1 MPGKRK
7 LAKIQL
13 GDETTQGEP
22 NTAGAGVAVAASA
35 IWRGP
40 AGFFDDEEVPVFVE
54 EDTGRFSGSDRTY
67 TPKCGAVLD
76 VPETEA
82 TFEQLPY
89 ILMAGVEAT
98 GPSEATNSTGSAYTW
113 TFEFATGTGKETMT
127 YTFEVGDNHEQEEAA
142 YMFVEDFH
150 IRGSVDD
157 AVKMIAKWRGRQV
170 SVTDWTTG
178 IALASVEE
186 IIFNKG
192 ILSIDASGGTIGAT
206 VKSGTLIDMDFHA
219 VTGLIAYQ
227 TSSGQLY
234 FYATKQIGPEITLAI
249 TFEHDGT
256 AVAEKAA
263 CKAKTGR
270 LIRIYWEGSVVDDG
284 VTERKLQID
293 MAGKWAKFDVIGEKD
308 GNNIVAGTFN
318 VREITA
324 DALYCNLV
332 IVNALSALP

>member
-13 GDETTQGEP
+13 GDECTQGEP
-22 NTAGAGVAVAASA
+22 NTAGAGVATAATA

-40 AGFFDDEEVPVFVE
+40 AGFFDDEEIPVFVE

-67 TPKCGAVLD
+67 IPKCGAVLD

-98 GPSEATNSTGSAYTW
+98 GPSEATNSTGTAYTW
-113 TFEFATGTGKETMT
+113 TFEFATGTSKETMT
-127 YTFEVGDNHEQEEAA
+127 YTFEVGDNQEQEEAA

-150 IRGSVDD
+150 ITGAVDD
-157 AVKMIAKWRGRQV
+157 AVKMSAKWRGRQV
-170 SVTDWTTG
+170 SVTNWTTG
-178 IALASVEE
+178 ISLAVVEE

-192 ILSIDASGGTIGAT
+192 ILSIDASGLSIGDT

-219 VTGLIAYQ
+219 VTGVVAYQ

-234 FYATKQIGPEITLAI
+234 FYATKQIGPEITLDV

-270 LIRIYWEGSVVDDG
+270 LIRIYWEGAVTSDG
-284 VTERKLQID
+284 ATAKKLQID

-308 GNNIVAGTFN
+308 GNDIVTGHFN

-324 DALYCNLV
+324 DALYCKLIV
-332 IVNALSALP
+332 INSLSALP